1 MNPNPNKKSFPERV
15 EIVEVGPRDGLQNES
30 EWVPTEM
37 KIELINRLAASGI
50 RTIEAA
56 SFVSP
61 KWIPQMKDSL
71 EVMKGIQ
78 RNSSIRYPVLTP
90 NLKGLE
96 RALEAGAEEVAVFA
110 AASEA
115 FSQKNINCSI
125 SESIERFRPLI
136 QEASESRHSHCSC
149 LQPDAVARAA
159 SPGFCRRGSAG
170 ALSNAASDW

>member
-78 RNSSIRYPVLTP
+78 RNSWVRYPVLTP
-90 NLKGLE
+90 NLKGLNGPW
-96 RALEAGAEEVAVFA
+96 RQVQKKLLFLQQPLRPFHKKTSTA
-110 AASEA
+110 AFPNRS
-115 FSQKNINCSI
+115 SVSV
-125 SESIERFRPLI
+125 L
-136 QEASESRHSHCSC
+136 
-149 LQPDAVARAA
+149 
-159 SPGFCRRGSAG
+159 
-170 ALSNAASDW
+170 